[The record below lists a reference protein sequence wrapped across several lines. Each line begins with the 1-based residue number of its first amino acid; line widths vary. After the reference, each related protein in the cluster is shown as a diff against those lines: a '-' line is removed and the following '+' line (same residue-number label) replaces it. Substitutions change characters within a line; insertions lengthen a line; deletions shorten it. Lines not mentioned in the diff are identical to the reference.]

1 MDDDSLTISPPIY
14 MVGMKIGCW
23 MCGERMPVVAFL
35 AATVEGA
42 DDQVVVL
49 SDVVALPKDVLGY
62 VQKRV
67 PTYQL
72 SYSKTVQGKYYA
84 NVCPKCR
91 MLSGDFFLHS
101 EPGAPFFPTCAEEAG
116 LLYLAEIPVQ
126 GPVRIRAG
134 FHVGTGRMILKHAK
148 RIP

>member
-1 MDDDSLTISPPIY
+1 MDDCSLTIAPPIY
-14 MVGMKIGCW
+14 MVGMKIDCW
-23 MCGERMPVVAFL
+23 KCGERMPVIALL
-35 AATVEGA
+35 APSVEGT
-42 DDQVVVL
+42 DDQACLL
-49 SDVVALPKDVLGY
+49 SDVVSLPKVVLEY

-72 SYSKTVQGKYYA
+72 SYSKTVQSKYYA

-91 MLSGDFFLHS
+91 VLSGDFYLHS
-101 EPGAPFFPTCAEEAG
+101 EPGAPFFPTCAEQAG

-126 GPVRIRAG
+126 SPVRIRAG
-134 FHVGTGRMILKHAK
+134 CNVGTASLILKHAK

>member
-14 MVGMKIGCW
+14 IVGMKIDCW
-23 MCGERMPVVAFL
+23 RCGERMPVVAFL
-35 AATVEGA
+35 APSVEGA
-42 DDQVVVL
+42 DDQVFVL

-72 SYSKTVQGKYYA
+72 SYSKTVQSKYYA

-91 MLSGDFFLHS
+91 MLSGDFFCIQNQGDRFVRRAQRKLVCFIS
-101 EPGAPFFPTCAEEAG
+101 QKSLCRVRCVFG
-116 LLYLAEIPVQ
+116 LVFTWE
-126 GPVRIRAG
+126 RAG
-134 FHVGTGRMILKHAK
+134 
-148 RIP
+148 

>member
-1 MDDDSLTISPPIY
+1 
-14 MVGMKIGCW
+14 
-23 MCGERMPVVAFL
+23 MPVGALL
-35 AATVEGA
+35 APTVEGA
-42 DDQVVVL
+42 DDQVCVL
-49 SDVVALPKDVLGY
+49 SDVVALPKNVLGY

-72 SYSKTVQGKYYA
+72 EYSKTAQDSYYA
-84 NVCPKCR
+84 NVCPRCR

-101 EPGAPFFPTCAEEAG
+101 EPGAPFFPTCEEEAG

-134 FHVGTGRMILKHAK
+134 FQVGTGRLFLKQAK
-148 RIP
+148 RIL

>member
-1 MDDDSLTISPPIY
+1 
-14 MVGMKIGCW
+14 
-23 MCGERMPVVAFL
+23 MPVVAFL
-35 AATVEGA
+35 APLVEGA
-42 DDQVVVL
+42 DDQVYIL
-49 SDVVALPKDVLGY
+49 SDVVALPKEVLEY

-72 SYSKTVQGKYYA
+72 SYSKIVPGKYYA

-101 EPGAPFFPTCAEEAG
+101 EPGA
-116 LLYLAEIPVQ
+116 EIPVQ

-134 FHVGTGRMILKHAK
+134 FHVGTGSLILKHAK
-148 RIP
+148 RIQ